1 MTCAHGHHPSD
12 ESDRDGEDECPFQDF
27 IFFFFFYSKALKTC
41 ENKPK
46 QRKETASAVREHML
60 SAALAFEII
69 STSVESVTCCS
80 ATA

>member
-1 MTCAHGHHPSD
+1 MSLTGTEKMNVALFFP
-12 ESDRDGEDECPFQDF
+12 ECF
-27 IFFFFFYSKALKTC
+27 
-41 ENKPK
+41 ENLWGKKPK
-46 QRKETASAVREHML
+46 QRKETASAAREHML